1 MHSTKKPRRAADSP
15 EQKSRQNDAKAM
27 GIVHTHLSLLLSDL
41 QSLNPP
47 ADKVQAN
54 WMVRGHVQSL
64 KIVAQ
69 KMVVHVRPSK
79 SIPEGIYK
87 FWTVNPGLKLQL
99 FSAHLCNFVV
109 DIFSI
114 APEKPSY
121 RSPKDGGEILTLTV
135 DQENA

>member
-1 MHSTKKPRRAADSP
+1 MHSTNKPRRAAASL
-15 EQKSRQNDAKAM
+15 EKKSQRNDAKAIE
-27 GIVHTHLSLLLSDL
+27 IVHTHLSVLLSDL

-54 WMVRGHVQSL
+54 WMARGHVQSL
-64 KIVAQ
+64 EIVEQ

-87 FWTVNPGLKLQL
+87 FWTMNPGLKLQL
-99 FSAHLCNFVV
+99 FSAHLCEFVV
-109 DIFSI
+109 DIFSV
-114 APEKPSY
+114 APEEPSY
-121 RSPKDGGEILTLTV
+121 RSPKDGGEILTLSV